1 MTPQEVYDLLHGHI
15 RAFGDARVDKFR
27 AEANVRLREM
37 QGETRALLRWVLNN
51 RETIEEDVRWAE
63 ARANMLTMRE
73 AYAGVDKLVRDALGS
88 DEKGR
93 IIAPGYDVG
102 VRVGKRWGHQSGI
115 QDFFVTIDIRTD
127 DDKPVYFKWEPTP
140 EQVKAAEASKKE
152 WRSHYKSPQAERL
165 GQTRQRL
172 TRIEFEIPVS
182 VSAFAA
188 GIYDAP
194 PRGDTD
200 DWKVR
205 DILRKG
211 RSESVGKQ
219 TQRSLSDLDAR
230 VSVPALESGEA
241 TFDLSFRHSPGKET
255 SYSDPVRTIPDV
267 TLETLANTIYD
278 LTGVGF
284 PESPYFRD

>member
-1 MTPQEVYDLLHGHI
+1 VTPQEVYDLLHGHI

-63 ARANMLTMRE
+63 ARTNMLTVRE

-88 DEKGR
+88 NEKER

-102 VRVGKRWGHQSGI
+102 VRVGKRWRHQSEI
-115 QDFFVTIDIRTD
+115 QDFFVTVDIRTD

-140 EQVKAAEASKKE
+140 EQVKAAEASKQS
-152 WRSHYKSPQAERL
+152 WRYKSPQAERL

-200 DWKVR
+200 NWKVQ
-205 DILRKG
+205 DVLRKG
-211 RSESVGKQ
+211 RTDKQ
-219 TQRSLSDLDAR
+219 TQRSLSEMDAR

-255 SYSDPVRTIPDV
+255 SFSDPVRTIPGV